1 LARPLGMPS
10 DVVEEN
16 EENQMRL
23 KELGFGDKSIYETI
37 KVILFDSMGFYSISP
52 DLSYLLGWGGLA
64 PQGFPFTSPNLSGLL
79 DLYQTRGHRL
89 DRCGLPNQLQ

>member
-1 LARPLGMPS
+1 
-10 DVVEEN
+10 
-16 EENQMRL
+16 
-23 KELGFGDKSIYETI
+23 
-37 KVILFDSMGFYSISP
+37 MGFYSISP